1 MSDTTVKSAVDY
13 GPLAVFLAVFF
24 WQGLMAATVA
34 LMVATGIAL
43 AVSYL
48 HFRKLPLMPMV
59 TAAVVMVFGGLTIW
73 LNDDTF
79 IKMKPTIIYA
89 LFALAI
95 AVGLALRKTVLKALL
110 GSALSLTDAGWRGLS
125 LRFIGFFLV
134 MAAANEI
141 IRRVAP
147 DHVWVLWKVPGSI
160 IVTVAFMIAQAPFVK
175 RHEPTEQAAGE

>member
-1 MSDTTVKSAVDY
+1 MNSSVKAAVDY
-13 GPLAVFLAVFF
+13 GPLAVFLAAFF

-34 LMVATGIAL
+34 LMVATAIAL
-43 AVSYL
+43 AVSYAL
-48 HFRKLPLMPMV
+48 TRKVPLMPLV

-79 IKMKPTIIYA
+79 IKMKPTIIYG

-95 AVGLALRKTVLKALL
+95 AIGLALGRTVLKALL
-110 GSALSLTDAGWRGLS
+110 GTALTLTDAGWRGLS
-125 LRFIGFFLV
+125 IRFIAFFLV

-141 IRRVAP
+141 VRRVAP

-160 IVTVAFMIAQAPFVK
+160 ILTVAFMVAQAPFVK
-175 RHEPTEQAAGE
+175 RHEATEQAAGE